1 MVTIRK
7 YEEKDY
13 ENVRFV
19 CLNSEGPDEAP
30 DHDTGVFILDTFCN
44 YYIENEPENC
54 FVADDDGRA
63 VGYII
68 CAENYDKFK
77 AVFDEKYLPRSKQFG
92 EERYGWAYN
101 AYNAQAKFKDEYPA
115 HLHIDILP
123 EYHRMGL
130 GGKLV
135 AALRENLASKGIE
148 GVCLTCGPKN
158 ERAVNFYK
166 KRGFTL
172 LSIDD
177 EDACFGIKTK

>member
-7 YEEKDY
+7 YEEKDK
-13 ENVRFV
+13 ENVQFV
-19 CLNSEGPDEAP
+19 CLNSEGPENAP
-30 DHDTGVFILDTFCN
+30 DKKTGEFILITFCN
-44 YYIENEPENC
+44 YYLENEPENC
-54 FVADDDGRA
+54 FVVDDDGKA

-68 CAENYDKFK
+68 CAENYDKYK
-77 AVFDEKYLPRSKQFG
+77 KIFDEKYLPLTEQ
-92 EERYGWAYN
+92 YGPEKYNWALN
-101 AYNAQAKFKDEYPA
+101 SSNPQSEIKDEYPA

-135 AALRENLASKGIE
+135 SALREHLAEKGIE

-177 EDACFGIKTK
+177 DDACFGIKTK